1 MAVQIPTLTELFT
14 SIKGDLESK
23 IGINISLFG
32 KTYLNGLAGVQAA
45 KLKLYYLAIANVQ
58 RNIFPDLAESESI
71 GGTLERFGRVKLNRN
86 PFPAKSG
93 QYIVDVTGQIG
104 ATINAN
110 LTFKSDDSS
119 NNPSKLFILD
129 NSFTF
134 ITTTGTITLR
144 ALEGG
149 IDSRLNIGDTLTAT
163 APILNANELVTVTTE
178 VVQPLEAEDLED
190 YREKIVEA
198 FRLEPEGGAGSDY
211 RLWSNDAQ
219 GVRTVYPYAKVGF
232 PNEVSVFVESILAN
246 STDGK
251 GTPSSTMLADVE
263 SVIEFDPDTTAPLN
277 ERGRR
282 PIAAFNIDI
291 QPVSIKDIDITIQGF
306 QNLTVAKQTTIFNAL
321 KSGIENIRPF
331 VPSVDIATDRNDVIN
346 DSKITFMILDAVPAV
361 FTSLSFTTNGDPNTP
376 SNFTNGDIPV
386 LNSITYV

>member
-1 MAVQIPTLTELFT
+1 MAIQIPTINELFT

-23 IGINISLFG
+23 IGITIPIFG
-32 KTYLNGLAGVQAA
+32 KSFLNGLAAVQAA
-45 KLKLYYLAIANVQ
+45 KLKLYYLAIANLQ
-58 RNIFPDLAESESI
+58 KNMFPDLAESEAI

-86 PFPAKSG
+86 PFPAKAG
-93 QYIVDVTGQIG
+93 QYTVTVTGQIG

-110 LTFKSDDSS
+110 TTFKSDDNS
-119 NNPSKLFILD
+119 NSPTKLFVLD
-129 NSFTF
+129 NSFTLVA
-134 ITTTGTITLR
+134 TTGVITLR

-149 IDSRLNIGDTLTAT
+149 TGSRLNIGDTLTAT
-163 APILNANELVTVTTE
+163 APILNADEIVTVLTE
-178 VVQPLEAEDLED
+178 SIQPLEAEDLED

-232 PNEVSVFVESILAN
+232 PNEVAVFVESILAN

-251 GTPSSTMLADVE
+251 GTPSSVMLADVE

-291 QPVSIKDIDITIQGF
+291 QPVSIKDIDIIITGF
-306 QNLTVAKQTTIFNAL
+306 QDLTPTKQTTIFNAL
-321 KSGIENIRPF
+321 KEGIEEIRPF
-331 VPSVDIATDRNDVIN
+331 VPSVDILTDRNDVLN
-346 DSKITFMILDAVPAV
+346 NSKITFMILDAVPAV
-361 FTSLSFTTNGDPNTP
+361 FTNLSFTTNGSPNPP
-376 SNFTNGDIPV
+376 SNFINGDIPV